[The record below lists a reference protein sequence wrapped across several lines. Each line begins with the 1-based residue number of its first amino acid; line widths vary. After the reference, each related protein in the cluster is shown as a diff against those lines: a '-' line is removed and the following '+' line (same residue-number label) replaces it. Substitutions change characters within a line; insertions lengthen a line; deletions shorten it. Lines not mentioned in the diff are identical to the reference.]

1 MLETDVSLTFGAP
14 AAEDAMSRARPV
26 TAVLLAFSLVIAAC
40 TLPGS
45 ALSSSSGPSGG
56 GEAVPGTGIVLPP
69 AWTETPSPT
78 IAPPTLT
85 PTATPPF
92 GLTWATPVPI
102 DTDYDGWVRLDGKRA
117 SLWLPPGFE
126 VADLGE
132 FGDLMA
138 LMAYAMTEAMGG
150 MAGEMAAAFASPVP
164 GKPTPTLVSLEE
176 LQQTFLFDLVMAGS
190 ETAETALFLVGEP
203 PKQGVDL
210 GTAIQGTLDGF
221 KGEYTVESQHAITD
235 RPDPMARLV
244 VSSIDAESGRAGTH
258 LLYVFVIDD
267 RAWSLNY
274 AAPAERFDELLP
286 LFEKSAASFALKG

>member
-14 AAEDAMSRARPV
+14 AAEDAMSSARPV
-26 TAVLLAFSLVIAAC
+26 TTAVLAFSLVIAAC

-45 ALSSSSGPSGG
+45 ALSSSSAPSGG
-56 GEAVPGTGIVLPP
+56 GGTIPGVGVALPL

-78 IAPPTLT
+78 TAPPTLT

-92 GLTWATPVPI
+92 GLSWATPVAV
-102 DTDYDGWVRLDGKRA
+102 DSAFEGWVRLESKRA

-138 LMAYAMTEAMGG
+138 LMAYAMTEAMGE

-176 LQQTFLFDLVMAGS
+176 LQRTFLIDLVMAGS
-190 ETAETALFLVGEP
+190 EADETALFLVGEP

-210 GTAIQGTLDGF
+210 GTAIQSTLDGF
-221 KGEYTVESQHAITD
+221 QGEYSVESQHAITD
-235 RPDPMARLV
+235 RPYPMARLV
-244 VSSIDAESGRAGTH
+244 VSSIDAESGRAGKH
-258 LLYVFVIDD
+258 LLYVFVVDD

-274 AAPAERFDELLP
+274 AAPAERFDELLL
-286 LFEKSAASFALKG
+286 LFEKSAASFALTG

>member
-1 MLETDVSLTFGAP
+1 MLTTEVSWTFGAP
-14 AAEDAMSRARPV
+14 VEEDAMSHARRV
-26 TAVLLAFSLVIAAC
+26 TAVVLAVSLAGAACALPSFSLSNPSAP
-40 TLPGS
+40 PG
-45 ALSSSSGPSGG
+45 A
-56 GEAVPGTGIVLPP
+56 GETIPGTGIVLPP

-78 IAPPTLT
+78 TAPPTLT

-92 GLTWATPVPI
+92 GLAWATPVPV
-102 DTDYDGWVRLDGKRA
+102 DAVFDGWVRLESKRA
-117 SLWLPPGFE
+117 TLWLPPGFE

-138 LMAYAMTEAMGG
+138 LMAYAMTEAMGQ

-164 GKPTPTLVSLEE
+164 GSPTPTLVSLEE
-176 LQQTFLFDLVMAGS
+176 LQQTFVFDLVMAGNK
-190 ETAETALFLVGEP
+190 TDETALFLVGEP
-203 PKQGVDL
+203 PKEGADL

-235 RPDPMARLV
+235 RPNPMARLV
-244 VSSIDAESGRAGTH
+244 VASIDAESGRAGKH

-274 AAPAERFDELLP
+274 AAPAERFDDLVP
-286 LFEKSAASFALKG
+286 QFEKSAASFALTG